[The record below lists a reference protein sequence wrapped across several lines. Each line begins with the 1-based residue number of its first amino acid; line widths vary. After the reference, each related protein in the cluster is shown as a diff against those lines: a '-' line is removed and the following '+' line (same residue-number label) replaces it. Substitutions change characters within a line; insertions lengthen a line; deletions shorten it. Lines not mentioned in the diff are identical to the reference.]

1 MRTYSEKQLES
12 LRAAAAEVQR
22 AVGTMNY
29 TPKQLQL
36 LQLIFDYQEEHGYSP
51 TYAELAKMLDVSTIT
66 VFEHLEALEKKY
78 AITRRRHEARSVE
91 ITAPHFLLLQYQ
103 KDKLPLSSLPIKGAI
118 AAGAPI
124 EAVEETNQATL
135 LGDLFNCK
143 PNYFAL
149 KVRGDSM
156 IDDHIMDGDY
166 ILVEKRDTASD
177 GEIVVAL
184 DDNNQATLKRMYHEN
199 GKIRLQPSN
208 PAIPPI
214 IVDRVKIQ
222 GVFKGLLRKV

>member
-1 MRTYSEKQLES
+1 MRQYTEKQLEV

-36 LQLIFDYQEEHGYSP
+36 LQLIYDYQEEHGYSP
-51 TYAELAKMLDVSTIT
+51 TYAELAKRLSVSTIT

-91 ITAPHFLLLQYQ
+91 ITAPHFLLEQSKRDTLPITQ
-103 KDKLPLSSLPIKGAI
+103 LPLKGSI
-118 AAGAPI
+118 AAGSPI
-124 EAVEETNQATL
+124 EAIEETGQQTL
-135 LGDLFNCK
+135 LGEVFNCK
-143 PNYFAL
+143 ANYFAL
-149 KVRGDSM
+149 KVKGDSM
-156 IDDHIMDGDY
+156 IDDHIVDGDY
-166 ILVEKRDTASD
+166 ILVEQRDTAND

-184 DDNNQATLKRMYHEN
+184 DDNGQATLKRMYREN

-208 PAIPPI
+208 PTMAPI
-214 IVDRVKIQ
+214 IVDHCKIQ
-222 GVFKGLLRKV
+222 GVFKGLLRKS

>member
-1 MRTYSEKQLES
+1 MRQYSEKQLEV

-36 LQLIFDYQEEHGYSP
+36 LKLIYDYQEEHGYSP
-51 TYAELAKMLDVSTIT
+51 TYAELAKMLNVSTIT

-91 ITAPHFLLLQYQ
+91 ITAPHFLLEQS
-103 KDKLPLSSLPIKGAI
+103 KRDTLPINSLALKGNI

-124 EAVEETNQATL
+124 EAIEDVSQQTL
-135 LGDLFNCK
+135 LGDIFSCK
-143 PNYFAL
+143 PTYYAL

-156 IDDHIMDGDY
+156 IDDHIVDGDY
-166 ILVEKRDTASD
+166 ILVEQRDTAND

-184 DDNNQATLKRMYHEN
+184 DDNNQATLKRLFREN

-208 PAIPPI
+208 SKMPPL
-214 IVDRVKIQ
+214 IVDNVKIQ

>member
-1 MRTYSEKQLES
+1 MRQYSEKQLEV

-36 LQLIFDYQEEHGYSP
+36 LQLIYDYQEEHGYSP
-51 TYAELAKMLDVSTIT
+51 TYAELAKMLNVSTIT

-91 ITAPHFLLLQYQ
+91 ITAPHFLLEQS
-103 KDKLPLSSLPIKGAI
+103 KRDSLPISSLALKGNI
-118 AAGAPI
+118 AAGSPI
-124 EAVEETNQATL
+124 EAIEDVSQQTL
-135 LGDLFNCK
+135 LGDIFSCK
-143 PNYFAL
+143 PSYYAL

-156 IDDHIMDGDY
+156 IDDHIVDGDY
-166 ILVEKRDTASD
+166 ILVEQRDTASD

-184 DDNNQATLKRMYHEN
+184 DDNGHATLKRLYREN

-208 PAIPPI
+208 TKMPPI
-214 IVDRVKIQ
+214 IVDNVKIQ